1 MKKEKYM
8 ITGMSC
14 SACSSRVEKVT
25 SQLPGMVKAS
35 VNLLTGTMQT
45 TYDEHKLNSADIIK
59 AVVKAGYG
67 ANLADGASK
76 ASPTAAPSAEVLA
89 AQEIKTL
96 KTRLELSVLFLIPL
110 ALYRHAQDVSYGRH
124 PHSQLHQSPSL
135 MARKML

>member
-45 TYDEHKLNSADIIK
+45 TYDENKLNSADIIK

-110 ALYRHAQDVSYGRH
+110 LYIAMHKMLAMAGI
-124 PHSQLHQSPSL
+124 PTPSL
-135 MARKML
+135 YQVLL

>member
-45 TYDEHKLNSADIIK
+45 TYDENKLNSADIIK

-124 PHSQLHQSPSL
+124 PHSQLHQIL
-135 MARKML
+135 F